1 MMVTIC
7 LLGDALVLLMLSDI
21 DDVGRLDVHE
31 NYAQLM
37 RAV

>member
-21 DDVGRLDVHE
+21 DDVRRLDV
-31 NYAQLM
+31 YM
-37 RAV
+37 GMMPS